1 MSGGHLCVLMQKH
14 RPNRQVRRWQ
24 HLCADGRIGKMAWTS
39 NPSHFRVF
47 RFLFGRGTDV
57 HLPSQENEIQPIS
70 QQPTSVSKFIICL
83 FRHAEGLLEKQ
94 PFLLFLFSKC
104 DCPCGICNCDKAHTD
119 VAENRKPHRYFPC
132 QNNIKHKYYRL
143 NKY

>member
-1 MSGGHLCVLMQKH
+1 
-14 RPNRQVRRWQ
+14 
-24 HLCADGRIGKMAWTS
+24 MAWTS

-83 FRHAEGLLEKQ
+83 FRHAGL
-94 PFLLFLFSKC
+94 
-104 DCPCGICNCDKAHTD
+104 
-119 VAENRKPHRYFPC
+119 PC
-132 QNNIKHKYYRL
+132 QRELAFCLQKD
-143 NKY
+143 

>member
-1 MSGGHLCVLMQKH
+1 
-14 RPNRQVRRWQ
+14 
-24 HLCADGRIGKMAWTS
+24 MAWTS

-94 PFLLFLFSKC
+94 PFRLSIKW
-104 DCPCGICNCDKAHTD
+104 
-119 VAENRKPHRYFPC
+119 AEPH
-132 QNNIKHKYYRL
+132 IL
-143 NKY
+143 

>member
-1 MSGGHLCVLMQKH
+1 
-14 RPNRQVRRWQ
+14 
-24 HLCADGRIGKMAWTS
+24 MAWTS

-83 FRHAEGLLEKQ
+83 FRHAGTSRDVPTCTFFIVDCEICIKRYAVSCEFCLLKRIFEK
-94 PFLLFLFSKC
+94 
-104 DCPCGICNCDKAHTD
+104 T
-119 VAENRKPHRYFPC
+119 ENSY
-132 QNNIKHKYYRL
+132 
-143 NKY
+143 

>member
-1 MSGGHLCVLMQKH
+1 
-14 RPNRQVRRWQ
+14 
-24 HLCADGRIGKMAWTS
+24 MAWTS

-83 FRHAEGLLEKQ
+83 FRHAERQNRSGSASAFILRL
-94 PFLLFLFSKC
+94 FLLLKILC
-104 DCPCGICNCDKAHTD
+104 
-119 VAENRKPHRYFPC
+119 RK
-132 QNNIKHKYYRL
+132 
-143 NKY
+143 

>member
-1 MSGGHLCVLMQKH
+1 
-14 RPNRQVRRWQ
+14 
-24 HLCADGRIGKMAWTS
+24 MAWTS

-83 FRHAEGLLEKQ
+83 FRHAEKLTLNFQGEFILYFFNFILLQ
-94 PFLLFLFSKC
+94 RYPAQQFLL
-104 DCPCGICNCDKAHTD
+104 
-119 VAENRKPHRYFPC
+119 
-132 QNNIKHKYYRL
+132 
-143 NKY
+143 

>member
-1 MSGGHLCVLMQKH
+1 
-14 RPNRQVRRWQ
+14 
-24 HLCADGRIGKMAWTS
+24 MAWTS

-83 FRHAEGLLEKQ
+83 FRHAETNPVKQ
-94 PFLLFLFSKC
+94 
-104 DCPCGICNCDKAHTD
+104 
-119 VAENRKPHRYFPC
+119 
-132 QNNIKHKYYRL
+132 L
-143 NKY
+143 NFTGFVLVYWKLSCF

>member
-1 MSGGHLCVLMQKH
+1 
-14 RPNRQVRRWQ
+14 
-24 HLCADGRIGKMAWTS
+24 MAWTS

-83 FRHAEGLLEKQ
+83 FRHAE
-94 PFLLFLFSKC
+94 
-104 DCPCGICNCDKAHTD
+104 
-119 VAENRKPHRYFPC
+119 KPLSTSDF
-132 QNNIKHKYYRL
+132 YYRQTISKSGIGL
-143 NKY
+143 VEQTDKG

>member
-1 MSGGHLCVLMQKH
+1 
-14 RPNRQVRRWQ
+14 
-24 HLCADGRIGKMAWTS
+24 MAWTS

-83 FRHAEGLLEKQ
+83 FRHAEIPIEEK
-94 PFLLFLFSKC
+94 FSF
-104 DCPCGICNCDKAHTD
+104 
-119 VAENRKPHRYFPC
+119 NRD
-132 QNNIKHKYYRL
+132 L
-143 NKY
+143 